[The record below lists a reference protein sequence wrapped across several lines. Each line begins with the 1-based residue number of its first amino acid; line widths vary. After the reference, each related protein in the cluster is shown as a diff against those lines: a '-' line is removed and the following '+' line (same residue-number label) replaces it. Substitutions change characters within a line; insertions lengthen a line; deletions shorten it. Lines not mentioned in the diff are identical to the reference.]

1 MLEEAN
7 SFVENIDSNN
17 ATTDTIP
24 KEKAK
29 PVMQKS
35 QVGEKLT
42 SPHKMLTKK
51 DSFLFFSSSVT
62 PANRYKII
70 D

>member
-51 DSFLFFSSSVT
+51 GLIFILFKFCNSC
-62 PANRYKII
+62 K
-70 D
+70 